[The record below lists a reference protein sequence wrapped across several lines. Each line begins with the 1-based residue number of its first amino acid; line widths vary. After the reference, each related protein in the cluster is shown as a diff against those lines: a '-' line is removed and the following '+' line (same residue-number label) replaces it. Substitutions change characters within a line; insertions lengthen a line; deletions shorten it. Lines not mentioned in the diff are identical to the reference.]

1 MKKKGKF
8 LIPLQIFGGLFCLLT
23 QTYTGWIEKK
33 KYILNMIVIKIDKT
47 NINSTRQQTQL
58 NHF

>member
-1 MKKKGKF
+1 MNNEGTI
-8 LIPLQIFGGLFCLLT
+8 LIPLQISGGLFCLLT
-23 QTYTGWIEKK
+23 QTYSRWIEKK

>member
-1 MKKKGKF
+1 MNNEGTI
-8 LIPLQIFGGLFCLLT
+8 LIPLQISGGLFCLLT
-23 QTYTGWIEKK
+23 QTIAGGLKK
-33 KYILNMIVIKIDKT
+33 KYILDMIVIKIDKT

>member
-1 MKKKGKF
+1 MNNEGTI
-8 LIPLQIFGGLFCLLT
+8 LIPLQISGGLFCLLT
-23 QTYTGWIEKK
+23 QTYSRLIEK
-33 KYILNMIVIKIDKT
+33 KYILDMIVIKIDKT